1 MSTRNSARRFV
12 FPLWRPKVEM
22 RVCLAYV
29 SGVRPR
35 PETLMPKA
43 RTAPLSIDR
52 RLFLTGSAALAL
64 ATWLG
69 IDRVM
74 ATEDEVAA
82 AIDEFTGGIEPTGD
96 RVAIEIEER
105 VENGSN
111 VPVTV
116 SVDAPLSGDDRVES
130 VILLGKGNPYPVVA
144 TFHFSPLLAS
154 AAASSRI
161 RLAQSQTIVAVARFA
176 DGTFSATE
184 RTIDVAVGG
193 CVM

>member
-1 MSTRNSARRFV
+1 
-12 FPLWRPKVEM
+12 
-22 RVCLAYV
+22 
-29 SGVRPR
+29 
-35 PETLMPKA
+35 MPKA
-43 RTAPLSIDR
+43 RTATLSIDR
-52 RLFLTGSAALAL
+52 RLFLTGSAALAFV
-64 ATWLG
+64 TWLG

-74 ATEDEVAA
+74 ATEDDVAA
-82 AIDEFTGGIEPTGD
+82 AIDEFTGGIEPTGE

-116 SVDAPLSGDDRVES
+116 SVDAPLAGDDRVES

-144 TFHFSPLLAS
+144 TFHFSPLLAT

-161 RLAQSQTIVAVARFA
+161 RLAQSQTLVAVARFA

-184 RTIDVAVGG
+184 RTVDVAVGG

>member
-1 MSTRNSARRFV
+1 
-12 FPLWRPKVEM
+12 
-22 RVCLAYV
+22 
-29 SGVRPR
+29 
-35 PETLMPKA
+35 MPKA
-43 RTAPLSIDR
+43 RTATLPIDR
-52 RLFLTGSAALAL
+52 RLFLTGSAAFGFA
-64 ATWLG
+64 AWLG
-69 IDRVM
+69 IDRAM

-82 AIDEFTGGIEPTGD
+82 AIEEFTGGIEPTGE

-116 SVDAPLSGDDRVES
+116 SVNAPLVGDDRVES
-130 VILLGKGNPYPVVA
+130 VILLGRGNPYPVVA

-184 RTIDVAVGG
+184 RSIDVAVGG